1 MLSNLFHMYGLDT
14 EWKERQLMRE
24 VASKRRTSKEQANK
38 LSLTDFKH
46 KLEVDTENKMA
57 ESGKNA

>member
-1 MLSNLFHMYGLDT
+1 MYGLDT